1 MSELSFSPVGE
12 DEQTMALATLTLAF
26 AADPVERW
34 LYPESERYL
43 AYFPKFLAAF
53 GGGAFDEQ
61 TVWKLGEFS
70 AVALWLP
77 PGTEP
82 DGDAITSVL
91 ADSVAPGQ
99 HDDMFAVLSQMDQ
112 AHPTYPHW
120 YLPWFGVDA
129 AMQARGLGSQLMK
142 LCLGIVD
149 ASSLPAYLETPN
161 PRTIPFYERHGFEV
175 TGAAQAGTCPPV
187 TSMLRAAR

>member
-12 DEQTMALATLTLAF
+12 DGQTMALATLTLAF

-99 HDDMFAVLSQMDQ
+99 HDDTFAVLSQMDQ

-120 YLPWFGVDA
+120 YLPWFGVDV
-129 AMQARGLGSQLMK
+129 AMQGRGLGSQLMK
-142 LCLGIVD
+142 PCLGIVD

-161 PRTIPFYERHGFEV
+161 PRTIRFYERLGFEV
-175 TGAAQAGTCPPV
+175 TGQAQAGTCPPV

>member
-1 MSELSFSPVGE
+1 MAATYRHRVSSMSELSFSPVGE

-34 LYPESERYL
+34 LYPKPEQYL
-43 AYFPKFLAAF
+43 AYFPRFLAAF
-53 GGGAFDEQ
+53 GGKAFDEQ
-61 TVWKLGEFS
+61 AVWKLGEFS

-82 DGDAITSVL
+82 DGGAIATVL

-120 YLPWFGVDA
+120 YPLVRRRRRH
-129 AMQARGLGSQLMK
+129 ARQ
-142 LCLGIVD
+142 
-149 ASSLPAYLETPN
+149 
-161 PRTIPFYERHGFEV
+161 RTR
-175 TGAAQAGTCPPV
+175 
-187 TSMLRAAR
+187 

>member
-12 DEQTMALATLTLAF
+12 DGQTMALATLTLAF

-120 YLPWFGVDA
+120 YLPWFGVDV
-129 AMQARGLGSQLMK
+129 AMQGRGLGSQLMK
-142 LCLGIVD
+142 PCLGIVD

-161 PRTIPFYERHGFEV
+161 PRTIRFYERLGFEV
-175 TGAAQAGTCPPV
+175 TGQAQAGTCPPV

>member
-82 DGDAITSVL
+82 DGDVITSVL